1 MQIYE
6 RITLSCNED
15 CMVHESRAFSYGKIG
30 QLSNWTIGQMP
41 FREQYYRQ
49 GRKKDHSFAAMC
61 GKSGASLLCV
71 IVWTYFFTRRTIQ
84 TRSDAPMMAVIVS
97 PIQLPLVRNEE
108 LGLLPSIS

>member
-1 MQIYE
+1 MP
-6 RITLSCNED
+6 
-15 CMVHESRAFSYGKIG
+15 FSEIAT
-30 QLSNWTIGQMP
+30 NWTIGQMP

-49 GRKKDHSFAAMC
+49 GRKKDHSFVAESR
-61 GKSGASLLCV
+61 KSSPFFVVRECSD
-71 IVWTYFFTRRTIQ
+71 YFFTRRTIQ

>member
-15 CMVHESRAFSYGKIG
+15 CMVLKGGAFSYGKIG
-30 QLSNWTIGQMP
+30 QLDKWTNALFGIIG
-41 FREQYYRQ
+41 RVE
-49 GRKKDHSFAAMC
+49 KKDHSFAAMC

-108 LGLLPSIS
+108 LGLLPSSS

>member
-1 MQIYE
+1 
-6 RITLSCNED
+6 
-15 CMVHESRAFSYGKIG
+15 MVK
-30 QLSNWTIGQMP
+30 LDNWTNALFGIIG
-41 FREQYYRQ
+41 RVE
-49 GRKKDHSFAAMC
+49 KKDHSFAAMC

-71 IVWTYFFTRRTIQ
+71 IAWTVWTYFFTRRTIQ